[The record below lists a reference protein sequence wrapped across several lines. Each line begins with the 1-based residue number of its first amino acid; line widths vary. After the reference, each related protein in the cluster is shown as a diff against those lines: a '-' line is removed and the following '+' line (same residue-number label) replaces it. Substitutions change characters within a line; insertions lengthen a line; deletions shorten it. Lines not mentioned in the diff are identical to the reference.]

1 MTPPA
6 PRPAVSP
13 VVIVGASL
21 AGATTAMA
29 LRTREYAGRVILI
42 GDEPNPPY
50 ERPLLSKGYLHGT
63 RTFTHLQVVSESAL
77 RHADITLM
85 LGRQVVDLR
94 TTERVLTLND
104 GTRIPYG
111 TLVLATGARARV
123 PQIPGGHLPGFH
135 VLRTLSD
142 ADALRRNVSSS
153 SQVILMG
160 MGLIGS
166 EAAATLV
173 TMGAQVTG
181 VDPLRR
187 PLHRAV
193 PTVVGD
199 ALARRHASHGVRL
212 RHERSITR
220 IEGDGHVEAAVLSDG
235 ERVEADVI
243 LAAIGASPCT
253 QLAHAGGLDVRDGIV
268 TDQYGRSSIPG
279 VYAVG
284 DVVQQW
290 VPHIRRHERVEHWR
304 SAIQQAESVAATICG
319 VPTPCDHAPWFWSD
333 QYDIHL
339 EVVGRPLSPHDE
351 LIVEGDLDHQY
362 LVTSVRGGQ
371 VVGAVGVGHG
381 RDIKALARQLPGGVT
396 THQQQVA
403 RASCSTLPSQDAP
416 CS

>member
-1 MTPPA
+1 
-6 PRPAVSP
+6 
-13 VVIVGASL
+13 
-21 AGATTAMA
+21 MA

-42 GDEPNPPY
+42 GEEPSPPY

-63 RTFTHLQVVSESAL
+63 RTFTHLQVASESAL
-77 RHADITLM
+77 KHADITLM
-85 LGRQVVDLR
+85 LGRQVVDLCP
-94 TTERVLTLND
+94 TERVLSLDD
-104 GTRIPYG
+104 GTRVPYG

-123 PQIPGGHLPGFH
+123 PQTAGRHLHGLH
-135 VLRTLSD
+135 VLRTLAD
-142 ADALRRNVSSS
+142 ADAIRRNVSSGCR
-153 SQVILMG
+153 VVLMG

-181 VDPLRR
+181 VDPRPR

-193 PTVVGD
+193 PPVVGD
-199 ALARRHASHGVRL
+199 ALARKHASHGVRL
-212 RHERSITR
+212 RHEQSIDR
-220 IEGDGHVEAAVLSDG
+220 IEGDSHVKAVVLGDG
-235 ERVEADVI
+235 ERVEADLV

-253 QLAHAGGLDVRDGIV
+253 QVAEAAGLDVRDGIV
-268 TDQYGRSSIPG
+268 ADQYGRSSIPG

-304 SAIQQAESVAATICG
+304 SAIQQAKSVAATISG

-339 EVVGRPLSPHDE
+339 EVAGRPLSPHDE
-351 LIVEGDLDHQY
+351 LIVEGDLDHHY
-362 LVTSVRGGQ
+362 LVTSVHGGQ

-381 RDIKALARQLPGGVT
+381 RELRALARQLPGGVT
-396 THQQQVA
+396 THQQQAA
-403 RASCSTLPSQDAP
+403 RASRSSLPSPDVP
-416 CS
+416 CSWG